1 MRQYYVYIL
10 ASRSRTLYT
19 GVTNDLNRRVWEH
32 RHGTIPGFTKRYRI
46 NRLVHF
52 ESTSNVSV
60 AIAREKQIKG
70 WSRAKRIALIESAN
84 PTWEDLSE
92 AWEPKA
98 DPSLRPPPADSAL
111 GDREVFPKDD

>member
-1 MRQYYVYIL
+1 MRQYYVYIM

-32 RHGTIPGFTKRYRI
+32 KHGTIPGFTKRYRV

-52 ESTSNVSV
+52 ESTSNVSA

-70 WSRAKRIALIESAN
+70 WSRAK
-84 PTWEDLSE
+84 
-92 AWEPKA
+92 
-98 DPSLRPPPADSAL
+98 
-111 GDREVFPKDD
+111 